1 MLSMILKSPELL
13 FMDGPLLILFVHLT
27 MSGFGPLKKRKLNF
41 IGGNDFLPL
50 SID

>member
-1 MLSMILKSPELL
+1 MLLKSPELL
-13 FMDGPLLILFVHLT
+13 SMDGPLLVLFVHLT
-27 MSGFGPLKKRKLNF
+27 MSGFSPLKRWKPNF